1 MPFTP
6 TAENL
11 LRLSLYVEQGYEN
24 VDIVERLYCSLYYK
38 KVPKTFG
45 RLPASEST
53 G

>member
-24 VDIVERLYCSLYYK
+24 VDIVENLQDRREGNIRNQKFC
-38 KVPKTFG
+38 
-45 RLPASEST
+45 
-53 G
+53 